1 MTKQEILDY
10 MDEFEDEY
18 GTSFTNSN
26 FEISNII
33 EEALD
38 LYFDKER
45 EV

>member
-10 MDEFEDEY
+10 MDDFKDEY
-18 GTSFTNSN
+18 GSSFTDSN

-38 LYFDKER
+38 LYFDTIKE
-45 EV
+45 V